1 MRMDQIVI
9 AGMQIIIQRV
19 AIPIGGAAVGFAGRH
34 AIAKHFHHIF
44 DGHLHARKPVATHRR
59 ILDPI
64 FQMVP
69 VSPFVVQPCAAVAF
83 GGPFRFIGAAVS
95 LIIPYTGPELLR
107 TVLGEIMG
115 NSLPV
120 QANLE
125 AMLPDQ
131 VSVPCNGRKMV
142 PYITDFHSNPFFT
155 H

>member
-44 DGHLHARKPVATHRR
+44 NGHLHARKPVATHRR
-59 ILDPI
+59 IIDPI

-95 LIIPYTGPELLR
+95 LIIFYPWNPFNRGIF
-107 TVLGEIMG
+107 GEIMRQP
-115 NSLPV
+115 LPIK
-120 QANLE
+120 AHSE
-125 AMLPDQ
+125 AMLPDKR
-131 VSVPCNGRKMV
+131 SMMV
-142 PYITDFHSNPFFT
+142 DGFQMPKPVCHI
-155 H
+155 